1 MATIWRNRF
10 ANSHGPAMSCWSRSR
25 GGNRNSTAAAQP
37 SRGSLIISPSRSRST
52 CCSGF
57 LQTWTRDC
65 RNATRYLFPM
75 RLSVAL
81 AVLAG
86 LAASSPPSGYRI
98 LVASESGDIVT
109 QLRWDG
115 SALAVAK
122 VVPVGIMPADI
133 DGPHNVTVAPD
144 GSAWYVTIAH
154 GTPYGS
160 LWKMSAGSDTLL
172 GRAPVEMFPTTIA
185 LTPDGALAFVANS
198 DFHGDHPRTNVV
210 TIVQTA
216 TMTPL
221 TNLPACDMP
230 HGVKV
235 NHAGTLVYVSCMNSD
250 EILEVDRQSFRV
262 QRRHKTGAGSP
273 QAMAGMHT
281 GTASAVPASSPDCS
295 PTFVSVSPDDRRLYV
310 ACNHGNTLQVLDAAT
325 RDLVKEIPVGA
336 GAYNVEPAANGRWV
350 IVTNKKAQSVSLVD
364 APTLAEVARI
374 PTSKKLPHGVA
385 YSPDGRWAFISVE
398 SIGADPGA
406 VDVID
411 LTTRTRVASAA
422 VPRQPTG
429 IAILRRP

>member
-1 MATIWRNRF
+1 
-10 ANSHGPAMSCWSRSR
+10 
-25 GGNRNSTAAAQP
+25 
-37 SRGSLIISPSRSRST
+37 
-52 CCSGF
+52 
-57 LQTWTRDC
+57 
-65 RNATRYLFPM
+65 M
-75 RLSVAL
+75 RLVSA
-81 AVLAG
+81 ATVLVAG
-86 LAASSPPSGYRI
+86 LSLAQASPGYRI
-98 LVASESGDIVT
+98 LVSSESGDIVT
-109 QLRWDG
+109 QLAWTG
-115 SALAVAK
+115 TALTTVK
-122 VVPVGIMPADI
+122 VVPVGLMPVDI
-133 DGPHNVTVAPD
+133 DGPHNVAVSPD
-144 GSAWYVTIAH
+144 GRYWYVTIAH
-154 GTPYGS
+154 GTPFGT
-160 LWKMSAGSDTLL
+160 LWKMAAEGDTVV
-172 GRAPVEMFPTTIA
+172 GKAPLEMFPTTIG
-185 LTPDGALAFVANS
+185 LTPDGDLAFVANS

-210 TIVQTA
+210 TIVHTG
-216 TMTPL
+216 TMTTL
-221 TNLPACDMP
+221 TNLAACDMP

-325 RDLVKEIPVGA
+325 LDLVKEIPVGA
-336 GAYNVEPAANGRWV
+336 GAYNVEPSADGRWV

-429 IAILRRP
+429 IAILRQP